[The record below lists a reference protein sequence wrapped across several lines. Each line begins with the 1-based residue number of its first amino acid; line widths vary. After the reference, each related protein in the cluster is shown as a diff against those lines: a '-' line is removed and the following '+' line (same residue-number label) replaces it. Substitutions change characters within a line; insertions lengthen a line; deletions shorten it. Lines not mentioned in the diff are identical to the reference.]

1 MKERLPTS
9 LHRVQGCYNLINPE
23 RIPLFLT
30 HEHRSSNVPS
40 CWCTRAI
47 GMELV
52 VYTGGNGI
60 FRTRDVVNT
69 MHRGAICLAP
79 SDVKTVHIP
88 NPNGFIDY
96 WNFLFLE
103 EALRLGDLDLTET
116 EGYKTLKQFQ
126 GEGEHRISP
135 VFCLDAAL
143 ADEVNAMGE
152 DVQAAQTFQPPGWK
166 VFCAGRILYLLSRI
180 FNEFRQDSQSFQ
192 TIETQIERMAN
203 YIERNCVQP
212 LTLEELAHRA
222 NMSPSSFSHHFKAI
236 REVSPIEY
244 LIQCRLRKAVSM
256 FATHNDISQIAQAC
270 GFGEQAYF
278 SRLFR
283 RRLGLAPSQ
292 FRTLPLAEQQRLA
305 TEFQAAP

>member
-1 MKERLPTS
+1 MKNQLPTNV
-9 LHRVQGCYNLINPE
+9 HHVQGCYNLIDPA
-23 RIPLFLT
+23 RIPLFVT
-30 HEHRSSNVPS
+30 REHRHGGDTL
-40 CWCTRAI
+40 CWCTRAV
-47 GMELV
+47 GMELI
-52 VYTGGNGI
+52 VYSGGNGVV
-60 FRTRDVVNT
+60 RTPGVINT
-69 MHRGAICLAP
+69 MHAGAICLSP
-79 SDVKTVHIP
+79 SNVKTIHIP

-103 EALRLGDLDLTET
+103 EALRLGNLDLTET

-126 GEGEHRISP
+126 GEGENRISP

-143 ADEVNAMGE
+143 VDEINAMGE
-152 DVQAAQTFQPPGWK
+152 DVQAAQTFQPSGWK

-180 FNEFRQDSQSFQ
+180 LNEFRQDSQSFQ
-192 TIETQIERMAN
+192 TIETQIERMAA

-236 REVSPIEY
+236 WEVSPIEY

-256 FATHNDISQIAQAC
+256 FAMQNDIGQIAQEC

-283 RRLGLAPSQ
+283 KRIGLSPSEFRL
-292 FRTLPLAEQQRLA
+292 LPLAEQHRLGA
-305 TEFQAAP
+305 TRA